1 MIDKRINYRY
11 GGDTMGGPNDRSGNT
26 GGNGG
31 NAREE
36 RISQQY
42 SSPAPAPAPAP
53 APESRGVSL
62 HQGPTVKEV
71 LNEVAANKREQGA
84 IKSLERAIEIS
95 NKEKEEAALKNKII
109 NEARERRMGLEGK
122 TGVQDT
128 SLDTGGGFENV
139 DRSKV
144 SQFSEYGRN
153 RMIENLQPK
162 SFFDDGLGK
171 TIKNIGLGVL
181 APQLLAGTKLGTLYS
196 SYNRINTAANLAKK
210 FGWNQPK
217 DTIQTLKSNL
227 TKPGETKTINTT
239 PRDGGDKREQGI
251 MQAQVPKDVITKSV
265 QKFTPR
271 QIDLLQQRY
280 TELNKVIES
289 GKYNG
294 QKLNNNQLNKL
305 TQTSKQIENFLVSE
319 VGGIKIA

>member
-31 NAREE
+31 NTNRE
-36 RISQQY
+36 RGIQQAY
-42 SSPAPAPAPAP
+42 SAPAPAPAP

-62 HQGPTVKEV
+62 HQGPTVKEA
-71 LNEVAANKREQGA
+71 LDKVAEDKREQES
-84 IKSLERAIEIS
+84 IKSLERAIEIAD
-95 NKEKEEAALKNKII
+95 KEKEEAALKNKII
-109 NEARERRMGLEGK
+109 NEPRERRMGLEGK

-144 SQFSEYGRN
+144 TQFSQYGRN
-153 RMIENLQPK
+153 KMIENLQPK
-162 SFFDDGLGK
+162 SFFDTGLGK
-171 TIKNIGLGVL
+171 TIKNIGLGIV
-181 APQLLAGTKLGTLYS
+181 APQLLAGTKFGQGLQMF
-196 SYNRINTAANLAKK
+196 NTANKVANLANR
-210 FGWNQPK
+210 FGWTQPK
-217 DTIQTLKSNL
+217 NTIQTLTSNL
-227 TKPGETKTINTT
+227 TKPGETKTIDTT
-239 PRDGGDKREQGI
+239 TKGDRNDREEGI
-251 MQAQVPKDVITKSV
+251 MQAQVPKDIITESV
-265 QKFTPR
+265 EKFLPE
-271 QIDLLQQRY
+271 QINLLQQRY

-289 GKYNG
+289 GKYKG

-319 VGGIKIA
+319 VGGISLT

>member
-31 NAREE
+31 NTNRE
-36 RISQQY
+36 RGIQQAY
-42 SSPAPAPAPAP
+42 SAPAPAP

-62 HQGPTVKEV
+62 HQGPTVKEA
-71 LNEVAANKREQGA
+71 LDKVAEDKREQGA
-84 IKSLERAIEIS
+84 IKSLEEAIDRVD
-95 NKEKEEAALKNKII
+95 KAREEEALKNKII
-109 NEARERRMGLEGK
+109 DEDRERRMGLEGK
-122 TGVQDT
+122 TGVKDT
-128 SLDTGGGFENV
+128 SLDRGEGFGTV

-171 TIKNIGLGVL
+171 AIKNIGLL
-181 APQLLAGTKLGTLYS
+181 AFPQLLPGKLSTLYTG
-196 SYNRINTAANLAKK
+196 YNRINTAANLAKK
-210 FGWNQPK
+210 FGWTQPK

-289 GKYNG
+289 GKYKG

-319 VGGIKIA
+319 VGGMRLT